1 MAKAKAKTP
10 PIKLNYTAREV
21 PLPDLIDGKITF
33 VAATIFDE
41 PPLPFAIVNYK
52 RSGKLQKKGLRM
64 DLDKRIFLDHFD
76 DAAFQQTLDTTA
88 HTVAAAIGQAR
99 RAPAKT
105 AASSAGD

>member
-1 MAKAKAKTP
+1 MPLFFRGAGIGT
-10 PIKLNYTAREV
+10 YWHQHDARRS
-21 PLPDLIDGKITF
+21 G
-33 VAATIFDE
+33 
-41 PPLPFAIVNYK
+41 FAIVNYK
-52 RSGKLQKKGLRM
+52 RSSKFQKKGLRM

-105 AASSAGD
+105 AACSTGD